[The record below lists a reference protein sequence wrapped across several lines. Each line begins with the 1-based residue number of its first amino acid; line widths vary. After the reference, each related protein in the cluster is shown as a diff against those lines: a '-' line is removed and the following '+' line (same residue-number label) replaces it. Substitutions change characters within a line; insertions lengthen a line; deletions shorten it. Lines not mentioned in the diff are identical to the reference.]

1 MADETEKEGT
11 ARKIPSWAT
20 RLPFGLCKRYGI
32 SLPDNATPRDA
43 WDALKGRGVSR
54 QKIYESIRENAK
66 PTGSDKGAKEEQAK
80 ESGKT
85 VEDLVASDRIKL
97 TQKADKQGLTNL
109 LNEGDEEVK
118 GTTVK
123 LFFDDSFG
131 YDTKGR
137 GDEHFSPNDNHVHC
151 RYVSIDDDPLKQ
163 ATSSAVYHE
172 SWHAIDFNYGG
183 INKDEARE
191 YINRR
196 RSEIIEEQ
204 GFQGYIKW
212 RNSGE
217 MMHEYAQKTR
227 LTHTYVTSNGK
238 TFIETLLDETKG
250 KRARWETEIQE
261 RYSADREAFINESG
275 EEGRKRA
282 IEKWKDMGD
291 ILNGLTKGQVFVCA
305 GHARGY
311 WDKFGD
317 ARAAEAFAEIASA
330 KATSPESYAILKEY
344 IPNTVLTF
352 EEIYGKLKSGE
363 IKARR
368 VE

>member
-1 MADETEKEGT
+1 MAKEQEEKKK
-11 ARKIPSWAT
+11 KIPAWAT

-32 SLPDNATPRDA
+32 TLPDNATPRDA
-43 WDALKGRGVSR
+43 WNALKGRGISR
-54 QKIYESIRENAK
+54 WEVYEKISGKEK
-66 PTGSDKGAKEEQAK
+66 PTGSGNKGVKEEQTK

-85 VEDLVASDRIKL
+85 VEDLVASNRIKL
-97 TQKADKQGLTNL
+97 SRKADKQGLTNL

-118 GTTVK
+118 DTTVK

-137 GDEHFSPNDNHVHC
+137 GYENFSPNDNHVHC
-151 RYVSIDDDPLKQ
+151 RYVSVGDDPLKQ

-183 INKDEARE
+183 INRKEAYE

-196 RSEIIEEQ
+196 KSEIIEE
-204 GFQGYIKW
+204 
-212 RNSGE
+212 
-217 MMHEYAQKTR
+217 KTR
-227 LTHTYVTSNGK
+227 LTHTYVAFNGK

-250 KRARWETEIQE
+250 KGAKWATEIQE
-261 RYSADREAFINESG
+261 RYSADREAFIEENG

-282 IEKWKDMGD
+282 IKKWSDMGD
-291 ILNGLTKGQVFVCA
+291 ILNGLTRGKVFVCA

-352 EEIYGKLKSGE
+352 EEIYGKLKSGG

>member
-1 MADETEKEGT
+1 MAKEQEEKKK
-11 ARKIPSWAT
+11 KIPAWAT

-32 SLPDNATPRDA
+32 TLPDNATPRDA
-43 WDALKGRGVSR
+43 WNALKGRGISR
-54 QKIYESIRENAK
+54 REVYEKISGKEK
-66 PTGSDKGAKEEQAK
+66 PTGSGNKGVKEEQTK

-85 VEDLVASDRIKL
+85 VEDLVASNRIKL
-97 TQKADKQGLTNL
+97 SRKADKQGLTNL

-118 GTTVK
+118 DTTVK

-137 GDEHFSPNDNHVHC
+137 GYENFSPNDNHVHC
-151 RYVSIDDDPLKQ
+151 RYVSVGDDPLKQ

-183 INKDEARE
+183 IDQKEAYE

-196 RSEIIEEQ
+196 KSEIIEEQ
-204 GFQGYIKW
+204 GLPGYIKW
-212 RNSGE
+212 ISSGE
-217 MMHEYAQKTR
+217 RQHEYAQKTR
-227 LTHTYVTSNGK
+227 LTHTYVASNGK
-238 TFIETLLDETKG
+238 TFMETLLDETKG
-250 KRARWETEIQE
+250 KGAKWATEIQE
-261 RYSADREAFINESG
+261 RYSADRAAFIKENG

-282 IEKWKDMGD
+282 INKWSDMGD
-291 ILNGLTKGQVFVCA
+291 ILNGLTRGKVFVCA

-352 EEIYGKLKSGE
+352 EEIYGKLKSGG